1 VNGTLGNLPP
11 LAAAHPST
19 GSSCSGGTGGGFTVV
34 SENPIYVQGDY
45 NASVTNQFS
54 DNFPLCHVP
63 AAVMG
68 DAVTLLSNAWQPG
81 AQSGYKSGDYSS
93 FACPTW
99 PTPSGSVVYG
109 CSITTGAQRCATNTY
124 YRMAIMGGKS
134 IPFTTFNGTTAQYTW
149 FGTRSDV
156 GTDGGAQ
163 NFIRY
168 LEDWKTNPGATLY
181 YLGSLTSFYTSR
193 QATGIFKCCN
203 TVYDSPTRNFTF
215 DTDFQ
220 SISKLPP
227 GTPRFTD
234 VNALSYYQS
243 TLPSQ

>member
-1 VNGTLGNLPP
+1 
-11 LAAAHPST
+11 
-19 GSSCSGGTGGGFTVV
+19 VV
-34 SENPIYVQGDY
+34 SENPVHVQGDY
-45 NASVTNQFS
+45 NASATNQFN

-63 AAVMG
+63 ASVMG

-81 AQSGYKSGDYSS
+81 AQSGYTSGDYSS
-93 FACPTW
+93 FASPTW
-99 PTPSGSVVYG
+99 QTRSGSTVYG
-109 CSITTGAQRCATNTY
+109 CNETPSPQRCATPTY

-134 IPFTTFNGTTAQYTW
+134 IPFTTFSGTTAQYTW
-149 FGTRSDV
+149 FGTRDDV

-168 LEDWKTNPGATLY
+168 LEDWKTNGQTLN

-203 TVYDSPTRNFTF
+203 TVYNSPTRNFTF
-215 DTDFQ
+215 DVDFQ

-243 TLPSQ
+243 TLATQ